1 MTQIIHDNTFQT
13 FPMIISLVQEKSE
26 APHLKWTSIS
36 TNLRACDHAG
46 DKVAFVFLLPL
57 NILLIP
63 LEIIRYLFL
72 ALFYC
77 FCTRKEANPAIEDT
91 QIQGAEAAL
100 EEGSCDGKTIV
111 TQAMYDGLQAEYA
124 RAVAQNRK
132 FKMMLSLCNRALE
145 KEADL
150 REAVLEE
157 CNDPKWTDDECQANC
172 PAPMA
177 DWGLVTQ
184 SLDLLEPDSTCGE
197 NVPVSEPL
205 PMLTRE
211 GYAQLLADR
220 TEMPDECAMGENVVQ
235 KEDLID
241 DMALSLFEDA
251 KRQIIDLHR
260 LGDEPVHDGLM
271 TVSLICH
278 PDPENMIRL
287 GQQDIALIR
296 EKYPVLL
303 HLFLLN
309 SDFAKKNSPRLNI
322 TPEDMALL
330 VQHSGGKIALVELDP
345 PDNEAVDPSM
355 YFEIELNG
363 VTTLDEYAIHFNDSN
378 DEVLHSILVKL

>member
-1 MTQIIHDNTFQT
+1 
-13 FPMIISLVQEKSE
+13 MIISLVQEKSE

-91 QIQGAEAAL
+91 QMQGAEAAL

-111 TQAMYDGLQAEYA
+111 TMAMYERLQAEYA
-124 RAVAQNRK
+124 RADAQNRK
-132 FKMMLSLCNRALE
+132 FKMMLSPCNRALD
-145 KEADL
+145 KE
-150 REAVLEE
+150 
-157 CNDPKWTDDECQANC
+157 
-172 PAPMA
+172 A
-177 DWGLVTQ
+177 DWGLVTH
-184 SLDLLEPDSTCGE
+184 SLDLLETDSTCGE
-197 NVPVSEPL
+197 NVSVSEPL

-220 TEMPDECAMGENVVQ
+220 TEMPDECAMGENVVP

-241 DMALSLFEDA
+241 DIALFLFKDA
-251 KRQIIDLHR
+251 KRQIIDLDR
-260 LGDEPVHDGLM
+260 LGDEPVHDGLT

-278 PDPENMIRL
+278 PDPENIIRL
-287 GQQDIALIR
+287 GQQDIALIC

-309 SDFAKKNSPRLNI
+309 SDFAKKNPPRLNI

-330 VQHSGGKIALVELDP
+330 VQHSGGKIALVELGP
-345 PDNEAVDPSM
+345 PDNEAVAPSM
-355 YFEIELNG
+355 YCEIQLNG
-363 VTTLDEYAIHFNDSN
+363 VTTLDEYATHFNDSN
-378 DEVLHSILVKL
+378 DIALRSILVQL